1 MPIPVLTRLSDVAQW
16 LRARTAREL
25 VPDHRAVQPGDAFLA
40 WHGAHRDAR
49 EKVATALATGAVA
62 CVVEREGMEAF
73 EAAWAGLQDR
83 IVAVSQLRLVAGEL
97 ASQFYNEPSH
107 SLRVVA
113 ITGTNGKTSTAWW
126 TAQWLSAADCPAAMV
141 GTLGIGRPGAALA
154 TTGLTTPDAITLQK
168 HLRRQ
173 LDLGARA
180 AVLEASSIGLEEA
193 RMTGCRVQTAV
204 FTNLSQ
210 DHLDYHGSMEAY
222 WAAKKKLFAWPGLQA
237 AVVNI
242 DDPYGAALATE
253 LQHNLVA
260 GVDVWT
266 VSCRQ
271 VARLMVGRTEP
282 TAEGLHFEVLE
293 DELGAGRR
301 AQMFHLPFMGQYN
314 LYNLLCALAV
324 LRAHGISMDDAAR
337 TSGLLTAVPGRL
349 QTVEGAAPGL
359 PRVLVDYAHTPD
371 ALDKALGA
379 LRTVA
384 ALRGG
389 QLVCVVGC
397 GGDRDAGK
405 RPQMAAVAEA
415 AADVVVL
422 TSDNPRSEDPLAI
435 LAQMQAGLS
444 QPAAAHVIPDRA
456 AAILQAIVQAGPHD
470 VVLLAGKGHED
481 YQEVGGVRH
490 PFSDAQQASAALRQ
504 RLAAQQGGR
513 A

>member
-1 MPIPVLTRLSDVAQW
+1 
-16 LRARTAREL
+16 
-25 VPDHRAVQPGDAFLA
+25 
-40 WHGAHRDAR
+40 
-49 EKVATALATGAVA
+49 
-62 CVVEREGMEAF
+62 
-73 EAAWAGLQDR
+73 
-83 IVAVSQLRLVAGEL
+83 
-97 ASQFYNEPSH
+97 
-107 SLRVVA
+107 
-113 ITGTNGKTSTAWW
+113 
-126 TAQWLSAADCPAAMV
+126 
-141 GTLGIGRPGAALA
+141 
-154 TTGLTTPDAITLQK
+154 
-168 HLRRQ
+168 
-173 LDLGARA
+173 
-180 AVLEASSIGLEEA
+180 
-193 RMTGCRVQTAV
+193 
-204 FTNLSQ
+204 
-210 DHLDYHGSMEAY
+210 
-222 WAAKKKLFAWPGLQA
+222 
-237 AVVNI
+237 
-242 DDPYGAALATE
+242 
-253 LQHNLVA
+253 
-260 GVDVWT
+260 
-266 VSCRQ
+266 
-271 VARLMVGRTEP
+271 
-282 TAEGLHFEVLE
+282 
-293 DELGAGRR
+293 
-301 AQMFHLPFMGQYN
+301 MGQYN

-504 RLAAQQGGR
+504 RLAAQQGGL